1 VEIRDPALVAFQ
13 SPHMSSLRTA
23 REFREILAGLR
34 WELPVFAPNEVA
46 RA

>member
-1 VEIRDPALVAFQ
+1 
-13 SPHMSSLRTA
+13 LRTA